1 MENETLT
8 QQDVDILVRLIG
20 DVRVS
25 PLDQHAVSTV
35 ALLNA
40 LAQKLSRLVKA
51 KGVDDA
57 TGTEVDLAS
66 VAQP

>member
-8 QQDVDILVRLIG
+8 QQDVEILVRLIG

-40 LAQKLSRLVKA
+40 LAQKLLLLVKP
-51 KGVDDA
+51 KGVDET
-57 TGTEVDLAS
+57 TGTEVDS
-66 VAQP
+66 VNVMQP